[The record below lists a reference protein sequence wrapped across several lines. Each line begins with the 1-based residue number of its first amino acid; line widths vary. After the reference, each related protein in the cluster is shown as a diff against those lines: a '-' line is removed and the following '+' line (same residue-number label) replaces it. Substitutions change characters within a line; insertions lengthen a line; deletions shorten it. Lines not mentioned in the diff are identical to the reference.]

1 MDLQFLLPIVS
12 DMKKKMVK
20 NSIVIVGALLIMVA
34 SCDKITNPIISK
46 TTYSSLPST
55 PPDHITHTTDST
67 LLKVLLEDYM
77 GHFCTNCPSA
87 ISAAE
92 AILNGPNGK
101 QVVPMEVNVGFDAD
115 TAGEVGGPLV
125 PPGLPDTAYK
135 VDYTTAAGT
144 AWDAALVNS
153 ANLGV
158 PQGMV
163 NRIYYNGNWG
173 EDIQYSNWGTIVDS
187 LAATPQLAAITMT
200 DSCWIKQQI
209 FGTQVNVS
217 LKNAPIPNYQYYLE
231 MVVVEDS
238 VLDWQTSSGTAI
250 QYFTHRFVL
259 RSAINGPWG
268 DQITFTSANSP
279 VTKYYTFNSTKFRF
293 NSATITTPPAVP
305 ARLWNMAHCYVIA
318 FLYQRSNGGPNDYY
332 VLQSQLL
339 HL

>member
-1 MDLQFLLPIVS
+1 MRTKYNIAIIGCLAVLFI
-12 DMKKKMVK
+12 
-20 NSIVIVGALLIMVA
+20 AA
-34 SCDKITNPIISK
+34 CDKITNPVIQK
-46 TTYSSLPST
+46 AGNTSLPNT
-55 PPDHITHTTDST
+55 PPDHVTRTTDST

-87 ISAAE
+87 VAAAE

-101 QVVPMEVNVGFDAD
+101 QVVSMEVNVGFDAD

-125 PPGLPDTAYK
+125 PSGLPDTAYK
-135 VDYTTAAGT
+135 VDYTTAAGN

-173 EDIQYSNWGTIVDS
+173 EDIQYANWASVVDS
-187 LAATPQLAAITMT
+187 LVATPQLAAITMV
-200 DSCWIKQQI
+200 DSCWIKQQV
-209 FGTQVNVS
+209 FGTQVSVS
-217 LKNAPIPNYQYYLE
+217 LKSAPKANYQYYLE
-231 MVVVEDS
+231 MLLVEDS
-238 VLDWQTSSGTAI
+238 VLDWQTSSGSSI
-250 QYFTHRFVL
+250 QYFPHRFVL

-268 DQITFTSANSP
+268 DQINFTSANSP
-279 VTKYYTFNSTKFRF
+279 VTKYYALNSSKFRF
-293 NSATITTPPAVP
+293 NSAAITTPPAVP
-305 ARLWNMAHCYVIA
+305 ARLWNMAHCYVVA

-332 VLQSQLL
+332 VLQSQIL